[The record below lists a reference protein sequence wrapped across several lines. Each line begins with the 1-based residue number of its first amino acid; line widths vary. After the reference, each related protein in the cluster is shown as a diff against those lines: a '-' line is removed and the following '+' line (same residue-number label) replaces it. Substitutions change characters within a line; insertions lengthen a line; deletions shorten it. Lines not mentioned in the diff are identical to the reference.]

1 MPRINTYPP
10 DVVLQNEDLI
20 LGSDYKGTVN
30 GIPIYETKSFSLNS
44 LGNYLSRFVYADPN
58 IYDLARYDSLASYAG
73 EYDENGNLISLSTAF
88 ADQILSV
95 TTSERYANAL
105 FATNLAASVGLYDE
119 NGLLIQLSE
128 AFANQVLTVTTT
140 DRFATSEFTTNLAAS
155 FGTYDENGNILSY
168 SNATF
173 LDSMKVYVD
182 ENSATASKVEAMNS
196 TLQILDENGNAIL
209 TNAGYLEAITTH
221 VDTNSASAKIARGLN
236 AEFGITDA
244 DGNTVKTR
252 AQFDEE
258 VTTYVD
264 ANAASAKIARG
275 LNTEFGIT
283 DADGNIVK
291 TKAEFD
297 EEVSQYVD
305 ANSATA
311 NIATKLNTEFGIV
324 DPVTGETVKT
334 KAQFD
339 EEVSQYVDANSATA
353 NIATKLNTE
362 FGIVDPVTG
371 ETVKTGAQ
379 YLDEVTQHVDSNS
392 ATASKV
398 TNLNSTLDIL
408 NADGTVK
415 KNSAQ
420 FLQDITT
427 HVDENS
433 ATAGLVEALEV
444 TVGNIP
450 LIYRQD
456 DPPSLTETPIGSL
469 WFDTNDNN
477 KGHILVAGDPNVW
490 TLVEDTEFTQFK
502 STYEQ
507 VINNTATES
516 SATATKTTRLNAV
529 LEILDENGNLIPQ
542 SQSEYFDT
550 ITNYVDTNSAT
561 AEKAES
567 LRVAIEGADGTGG
580 ISAELNETSIAVA
593 SKPNVYRQDAPAP
606 VAPEGET
613 IPLKSVW
620 YDTADN
626 NKPYIYDGNPAAWV
640 EARDGKVTELESYA
654 LAQKTI
660 EADANGVVTG
670 ITVKS
675 ENSGDPATAISDIT
689 FKTNTFNIV
698 DQNDT
703 VRLAFDQTGL
713 FINGSGNFT
722 GDITG
727 ASGTFGGSLNVN
739 GNFLVN
745 TAGSVQIKG
754 GDTLGDARFE
764 ILDDSGNS
772 KYRLYGGGI
781 NLNSW
786 AGDNALSG
794 GQIQFGGVAHMYSGN
809 GTTVT
814 SNHHMTLDVYGG
826 SKKLFLKA
834 DQITLRKSTTTG
846 GSHTTIIEGDL
857 EVQGNVSFT
866 SSSSHP
872 DTSSV
877 SDSNNTGQTF
887 IQNLVFDSYGHVT
900 SFTSGTVSTDT
911 PAIYADGSG
920 NPQLTTGVTA
930 AEVRALIGAGTS
942 SFSGDYAD
950 LSNKPALGTAAFANT
965 GDFAT
970 AGHNHT
976 YDVNNSWLR
985 DNGDNAN
992 VKLYGNTRQMAFR
1005 TDGTTEYAS
1014 GVGGYPFAWMYGGD
1028 AASNRRMLLGSDG
1041 NLWTSA
1047 YGWLH
1052 TAFASA
1058 GHLHDTRYL
1067 RKDTNSS
1074 SSGTITAQDFILSSD
1089 QRLKSDINTYTVKPI
1104 NIKYRDYV
1112 INSNRDRRRV
1122 GVLAQELEESH
1133 PEFVTTNPD
1142 TGYKAVSYIDMLVAK
1157 VAELE
1162 ERIKQLENGGA

>member
-10 DVVLQNEDLI
+10 DVILQNEDLI

-209 TNAGYLEAITTH
+209 TNAGYLESITTH

-244 DGNTVKTR
+244 DGNTVKTK
-252 AQFDEE
+252 AEFDEE
-258 VTTYVD
+258 ITTYVD

-283 DADGNIVK
+283 DTDGNIVK

-334 KAQFD
+334 
-339 EEVSQYVDANSATA
+339 
-353 NIATKLNTE
+353 
-362 FGIVDPVTG
+362 
-371 ETVKTGAQ
+371 GAE

-477 KGHILVAGDPNVW
+477 KGYILVAGDPNVW
-490 TLVEDTEFTQFK
+490 TIVEDTEFTQFK
-502 STYEQ
+502 STYEEI
-507 VINNTATES
+507 INNTATES
-516 SATATKTTRLNAV
+516 SATATKTTNLNAI

-542 SQSEYFDT
+542 SQSDYFDT
-550 ITNYVDTNSAT
+550 ITNYVDANSAT
-561 AEKAES
+561 AEKAET

-593 SKPNVYRQDAPAP
+593 SKPNVYRQDAEP

-620 YDTADN
+620 YDTNDN
-626 NKPYIYDGNPAAWV
+626 NKPYIYDGSPAAWV

-698 DQNDT
+698 DQNN
-703 VRLAFDQTGL
+703 VSRLAFDQTGL
-713 FINGSGNFT
+713 TINGSGNFT

-786 AGDNALSG
+786 TGDNALSG

-834 DQITLRKSTTTG
+834 DEITLRKSTTTG

-942 SFSGDYAD
+942 SFSGSYDD
-950 LSNKPALGTAAFANT
+950 LSNKPTLGTAAAADST
-965 GDFAT
+965 DFAS

-976 YDVNNSWLR
+976 YNVNDAWLR

-992 VKLYGNTRQMAFR
+992 VKLYGNSRQMAFR
-1005 TDGTTEYAS
+1005 TDGTAEYAS